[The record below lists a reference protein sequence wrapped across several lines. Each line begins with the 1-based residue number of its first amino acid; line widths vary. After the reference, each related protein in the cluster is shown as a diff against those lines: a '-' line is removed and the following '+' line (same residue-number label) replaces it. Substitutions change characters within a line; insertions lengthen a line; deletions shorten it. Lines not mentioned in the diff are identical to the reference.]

1 MNNVSPA
8 DRTAQA
14 PSGAA
19 ALELHEVTK
28 KFGHVTALEG
38 VDLHVRRGEILALLG
53 DNGAGKSTLVKIM
66 SGLHQPDHGTVTV
79 DGARSHFASP
89 AQAREAGV
97 ATVYQDLALVEV
109 LDVATNMFI
118 GQIPKRRLLA
128 DRRRMLRESREFLAS
143 LNATVASVETPIG
156 MLSGGQRQVIAIA
169 RALRLGAATVILD
182 EPTAALGVRET
193 ALVRD
198 MIVSLKS
205 QNNAVIIVTHD
216 MELMFQIADRAQI
229 LRLGRVAGVREVAAT
244 TREEI
249 VGLITGAVT
258 DHVNRGSPS

>member
-1 MNNVSPA
+1 
-8 DRTAQA
+8 
-14 PSGAA
+14 
-19 ALELHEVTK
+19 
-28 KFGHVTALEG
+28 
-38 VDLHVRRGEILALLG
+38 
-53 DNGAGKSTLVKIM
+53 
-66 SGLHQPDHGTVTV
+66 
-79 DGARSHFASP
+79 
-89 AQAREAGV
+89 
-97 ATVYQDLALVEV
+97 
-109 LDVATNMFI
+109 
-118 GQIPKRRLLA
+118 
-128 DRRRMLRESREFLAS
+128 MLRESREFLSS

-229 LRLGRVAGVREVAAT
+229 LRLGRVAGVRQVAAT

-249 VGLITGAVT
+249 VGLITGAIT
-258 DHVNRGSPS
+258 DHVNRGSSS